1 MPVVDGKAL
10 APPKDE
16 VFVVGRLPTAMKKNN
31 NEIKVTYYS
40 LVKILAVQVLVV
52 DKKSVVLVGLFEKQC
67 CDESFCELF

>member
-16 VFVVGRLPTAMKKNN
+16 VFVVGRLPTAMKRNN

-40 LVKILAVQVLVV
+40 LVNILAVQGAHFLH
-52 DKKSVVLVGLFEKQC
+52 
-67 CDESFCELF
+67 

>member
-16 VFVVGRLPTAMKKNN
+16 VFVVGRLPTAIKKNN

-40 LVKILAVQVLVV
+40 LLKILVVQVLVV
-52 DKKSVVLVGLFEKQC
+52 DKKCVTLVGLFVKQC
-67 CDESFCELF
+67 WGESFCELF